1 MSITHDG
8 GHGKIGRLTQG
19 FRTHM
24 ARARDFSF
32 IGRLSLDFAQ
42 TGDMG
47 WGPRYERLTSP
58 SELGRWLTLCPLH
71 VAVAAITAGDL
82 AAAIGLRKAIW
93 SVSQALLAGD
103 NPRASDVCRLNIH
116 ARRSG
121 LVRELAADGTSM
133 RWYRPTMAAAL
144 ATIAQDA
151 VLLFGDSQQRARL
164 RHCENSA
171 CQVVFFDDSRPGARR
186 WCAPNRC
193 GDRIRAREYRRRHA

>member
-1 MSITHDG
+1 MTATSARSHHPT
-8 GHGKIGRLTQG
+8 T
-19 FRTHM
+19 RTHM
-24 ARARDFSF
+24 ARAKDFSF
-32 IGRLSLDFAQ
+32 VGRLCLDFAQ

-47 WGPRYERLTSP
+47 WGTQYERLTGP

-71 VAVAAITAGDL
+71 VAVVSITAADVEQ
-82 AAAIGLRKAIW
+82 AIGLRKAIW
-93 SVSQALLAGD
+93 RVSQAVLAGD
-103 NPRASDVCRLNIH
+103 NPRMADVRQLNVE
-116 ARRSG
+116 ARRPG
-121 LVRELAADGTSM
+121 LVRELTADGTSM
-133 RWYRPTMAAAL
+133 RWYRPNVAAAL

-171 CQVVFFDDSRPGARR
+171 CRVVFYDDSRPGARR